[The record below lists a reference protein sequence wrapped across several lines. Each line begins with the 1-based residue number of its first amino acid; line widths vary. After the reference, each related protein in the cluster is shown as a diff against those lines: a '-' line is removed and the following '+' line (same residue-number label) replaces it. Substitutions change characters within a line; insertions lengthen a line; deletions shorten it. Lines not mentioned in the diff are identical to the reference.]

1 MEEYVKEQQV
11 INGWD
16 NVSIPVL
23 TCCIQ
28 NKSSV
33 GYCKS
38 CIENFRYRNG
48 KYYKGFEYPTDDE
61 LLQMLDSGKK
71 PLATFAR
78 CHRDKKLEKDI
89 KKMGLHLVRKYR
101 NRWRM
106 LCYDVVKNSKL
117 KLSDLADL
125 TKIGKLLN
133 IHLEDGLVID
143 LKIDQLPRVYQ
154 GLVYGYPFYTLLPYN
169 YKSFDG
175 DL

>member
-28 NKSSV
+28 N
-33 GYCKS
+33 
-38 CIENFRYRNG
+38 
-48 KYYKGFEYPTDDE
+48 
-61 LLQMLDSGKK
+61 
-71 PLATFAR
+71 
-78 CHRDKKLEKDI
+78 
-89 KKMGLHLVRKYR
+89 
-101 NRWRM
+101 
-106 LCYDVVKNSKL
+106 
-117 KLSDLADL
+117 
-125 TKIGKLLN
+125 
-133 IHLEDGLVID
+133 GLVID